1 MYRRMLFVGLGGSG
15 GKTLRVLKRDLKE
28 WLKDHEWEGNFPT
41 GWQFVHIDTPPT
53 PDGEIAGGGSLE
65 TNEYLGLIGSGV
77 QFSQVATRLGNLP
90 GSDRELIGWR
100 VDPAALQ
107 VPITMGAG
115 QFRAIGRSIAMCYA
129 QPIKERLQQSIALL
143 NNPATVAQ
151 LGSVYSHV
159 EKKSSQDNS
168 VPPIVVIVSSLAGGT
183 GAGLLVDVCDTMR
196 ALQPE
201 WGGNSIALLYT
212 PEVFLGLGDGAVG
225 GVQPNSLAAI
235 SEVLNGYWW
244 HGGTENTQVPTKSLA
259 ALRAAG
265 IAREIVQSGPFCP
278 FLIGS
283 TGTGGV
289 QFTSDRQLFETVGAA
304 LVSWATDVEV
314 QQNFV
319 AHSIG
324 NWAASATANQ
334 INLDVLVNHGLT
346 SEPGLPAFSALGF
359 SRVSLGVKYL
369 RRYSAKRL
377 AKDGALHLANA
388 HLASA
393 EAQSIIQSRKIVD
406 PDQVCDEIAERY
418 VSWFMSSAKLD
429 EKGPEKNEIQSQI
442 TPVQWWSV
450 FDRAVSRAMELSSRN
465 GSASASDWLEGIIPA
480 VEAAT
485 SAFDAEMQPLVQEN
499 INEWLKTQP
508 DHVLSVVEEAISRFG
523 LKVAASILMK
533 VINIISHPTEG
544 VIAELLGDSEMNSYL
559 QFANSSSWQGQL
571 RVHLDES
578 SKSKIASDHPAISE
592 SIKDAMKYSTCI
604 ARAGICERTADLLSD
619 FAAGF
624 LKPLARALADQA
636 GILDAEMASISD
648 WPAWGDGLPP
658 QDLRPP
664 KSEWTLI
671 EVEEFAKTFSDKL
684 SESFSGQA
692 GWDRLA
698 FDDHRREARNEV
710 VSGSFIRHLM
720 ETSPQIA
727 ENLRELL
734 LLKQVQKWAPDYRVS
749 KKPEPRTEAVFAV
762 RALPEH
768 LTDRADA
775 WMMQQGT
782 PFHLLF
788 SSNLRSYTE
797 QQPGE
802 PNMASP
808 AEYTR
813 RQVRFKEKL
822 RAAISSAEPLVGIDQ
837 GMIGDLHPRMVSGVS
852 MKIKRDVSQLPFLS
866 HALDAEVRTILED
879 TCYGGGRQ
887 ALIDKIIV
895 GSTKLPHI
903 DIVSQLDSPVSP
915 LVIKSL
921 MQPISDSWTQAQSKE
936 VAQRGFWTYRR
947 ARTLKEF
954 IPVPQEHLRAMTRGW
969 FTAKLLNLVF
979 DSEIGTVSIVHEVGT
994 RSQRVVKFPEQLL
1007 SASNSPKDQLPM
1019 VLEALPL
1026 AYAAVGTA
1034 GNLDSLLPYIALRD
1048 LGMERPGALQGVYSY
1063 SMCNPVLANWIE
1075 TGEIPNSQQIPGYKG
1090 VRPDIVGSTKSERA
1104 DNLGTFLGTQIKEYE
1119 KMYDDYLHRVSGNN
1133 SLLSRAPFW
1142 PELKEDI
1149 VVSLLELQRAA
1160 LSMKEGE
1167 GTDF

>member
-1 MYRRMLFVGLGGSG
+1 MFRRMLFVGLGGSG

-28 WLKDHEWEGNFPT
+28 WLIDHEWEGGFPS

-53 PDGEIAGGGSLE
+53 PDGMIAGGGSLE
-65 TNEYLGLIGSGV
+65 PNEYLGLIGSGI
-77 QFSQVATRLGNLP
+77 QFSQVATRLGNIADT
-90 GSDRELIGWR
+90 DRELIGWR

-143 NNPATVAQ
+143 NNPSTVAQ
-151 LGSVYSHV
+151 LGSLYTHV
-159 EKKSSQDNS
+159 EKSSTQDSS

-196 ALQPE
+196 ALQPG
-201 WGGNSIALLYT
+201 WGGDSIALLYT
-212 PEVFLGLGDGAVG
+212 PEVFLGLGDGSVG

-235 SEVLNGYWW
+235 SEVLNGFWW
-244 HGGTENTQVPTKSLA
+244 HGGTANNQVPTKSLA
-259 ALRAAG
+259 ALKAAG
-265 IAREIVQSGPFCP
+265 IARDIVQSGPFCP

-283 TGTGGV
+283 TGSGGV

-304 LVSWATDVEV
+304 LVSWATDTEV

-334 INLDVLVNHGLT
+334 VKLDVLVNHGLT

-359 SRVSLGVKYL
+359 SRVSLGAKYL

-418 VSWFMSSAKLD
+418 VSWFMASANLD
-429 EKGPEKNEIQSQI
+429 EKGPEKNQIQEQI
-442 TPVQWWSV
+442 VPAQWWSL
-450 FDRAVSRAMELSSRN
+450 FDLAVSRALELSGRS
-465 GSASASDWLEGIIPA
+465 GSASASEWLEGIIPA
-480 VEAAT
+480 IDAAT
-485 SAFDAEMQPLVQEN
+485 SAFDTEVQPLVQEN
-499 INEWLKTQP
+499 IDNWLKTQP

-523 LKVAASILMK
+523 LKVTASILMK
-533 VINIISHPTEG
+533 VANIISHPTEG
-544 VIAELLGDSEMNSYL
+544 IIAELLGDSEMNSYL

-578 SKSKIASDHPAISE
+578 SKSKIAPDHPAIGE
-592 SIKDAMKYSTCI
+592 SITDAMKYSTCI
-604 ARAGICERTADLLSD
+604 ARAGICERTADLLAD
-619 FAAGF
+619 FSTGF
-624 LKPLARALADQA
+624 LKPLSRALADEA
-636 GILDAEMASISD
+636 GMLDAEMARISD

-671 EVEEFAKTFSDKL
+671 EIEEFASTFTEKL
-684 SESFSGQA
+684 AQTCASI
-692 GWDRLA
+692 DPLA
-698 FDDHRREARNEV
+698 FEDHRRLARNEI
-710 VSGSFIRHLM
+710 VSGSYIRHLM
-720 ETSPQIA
+720 ESSPQIA
-727 ENLRELL
+727 EDLRGLL
-734 LLKQVQKWAPDYRVS
+734 LLRQDTKWAPDYRVS
-749 KKPEPRTEAVFAV
+749 KKPEPRTEAVFKV
-762 RALPEH
+762 RARPEQ
-768 LTDRADA
+768 LAERADA

-782 PFHLLF
+782 PFQLLF
-788 SSNLRSYTE
+788 TSNLRSYTA
-797 QQPGE
+797 QQPGM
-802 PNMASP
+802 PNTVSP
-808 AEYTR
+808 TVYAK
-813 RQVRFKEKL
+813 RQARFIEKL
-822 RAAISSAEPLVGIDQ
+822 KAAIASAEPLVGIDQ
-837 GMIGDLHPRMVSGVS
+837 GLIGNLHPKMVAGVS

-866 HALDAEVRTILED
+866 HVLDTEVRSILRD
-879 TCYGGGRQ
+879 TCYGGAREG
-887 ALIDKIIV
+887 LIDKIIV

-921 MQPISDSWTQAQSKE
+921 MQPISNSWTQARSSG
-936 VAQRGFWTYRR
+936 VARGGFWTYRR

-979 DSEIGTVSIVHEVGT
+979 KSENDTISIVHETGT
-994 RSQRVVKFPEQLL
+994 RSQRVVKFPEQFL
-1007 SASNSPKDQLPM
+1007 SSSNVLKDQLPM

-1048 LGMERPGALQGVYSY
+1048 LGMEKPGELQGVYNY
-1063 SMCNPVLANWIE
+1063 SSCNPVLAQWIE
-1075 TGEIPNSQQIPGYKG
+1075 TGEIPNSQQIPGFKG
-1090 VRPDIVGSTKSERA
+1090 VRPEIEGSNRAERVA
-1104 DNLGTFLGTQIKEYE
+1104 NLSDFLGKQIEEYE
-1119 KMYDDYLHRVSGNN
+1119 KQYVDYLHEVSGN
-1133 SLLSRAPFW
+1133 SALLSRAPFW

-1149 VVSLLELQRAA
+1149 VRSLSDIRDAA
-1160 LSMKEGE
+1160 LTMKDG
-1167 GTDF
+1167 GGDF

>member
-1 MYRRMLFVGLGGSG
+1 MFRRMLFVGLGGSG

-28 WLKDHEWEGNFPT
+28 WLTDHEWEGDFPA

-53 PDGEIAGGGSLE
+53 PDGLVAGGGSLE
-65 TNEYLGLIGSGV
+65 PNEYLGLIGSGV
-77 QFSQVATRLGNLP
+77 QFSQVATRLGNIS
-90 GSDRELIGWR
+90 GSERELIGWR

-143 NNPATVAQ
+143 NNPSSVAQ
-151 LGSVYSHV
+151 LGSLYTHV
-159 EKKSSQDNS
+159 ENASTQDSS

-196 ALQPE
+196 ALEPE

-212 PEVFLGLGDGAVG
+212 PEVFLGLGDGSVG

-235 SEVLNGYWW
+235 SEVLNGFWW
-244 HGGTENTQVPTKSLA
+244 HGGTQNTQVPTKSLA

-265 IAREIVQSGPFCP
+265 IARDIVQSGPFCP

-283 TGTGGV
+283 TGSGGV
-289 QFTSDRQLFETVGAA
+289 QFSSDRQLFETVGAA
-304 LVSWATDVEV
+304 LVSWATDTEV

-334 INLDVLVNHGLT
+334 VNLDVLVNHGLT

-359 SRVSLGVKYL
+359 SRVSLGAKYL

-418 VSWFMSSAKLD
+418 VSWFLASANLD
-429 EKGPEKNEIQSQI
+429 EKGPEKNQIQEQI
-442 TPVQWWSV
+442 VPAQWWSI
-450 FDRAVSRAMELSSRN
+450 FDRAVSRAMELSSRS
-465 GSASASDWLEGIIPA
+465 GSASASDLLEGIIPA

-485 SAFDAEMQPLVQEN
+485 SAFDAEIQPLVQEN
-499 INEWLKTQP
+499 IDKWLKTQP
-508 DHVLSVVEEAISRFG
+508 EHVLSVVEEAISRFG
-523 LKVAASILMK
+523 LKVTASILMK
-533 VINIISHPTEG
+533 VANMISHPTEG
-544 VIAELLGDSEMNSYL
+544 IIAELLGDSEMTSYL
-559 QFANSSSWQGQL
+559 QFANSSAWQGQL

-578 SKSKIASDHPAISE
+578 SKSKIASDHPAIGE
-592 SIKDAMKYSTCI
+592 SITDAMKYSTCI
-604 ARAGICERTADLLSD
+604 SRAGICERTADLLAD
-619 FAAGF
+619 FSTGF
-624 LKPLARALADQA
+624 LKPLSRALADEA
-636 GILDAEMASISD
+636 GMLDSEMASISD

-671 EVEEFAKTFSDKL
+671 EIEEFASTFTEKL
-684 SESFSGQA
+684 AESFSDI
-692 GWDRLA
+692 DRLA
-698 FDDHRREARNEV
+698 FDDHQRAARNEI
-710 VSGSFIRHLM
+710 VSGAFIRQLM

-727 ENLRELL
+727 ENLRDLL

-762 RALPEH
+762 RALPEQIAE
-768 LTDRADA
+768 RADA

-802 PNMASP
+802 PNIASP
-808 AEYTR
+808 TVYAR

-822 RAAISSAEPLVGIDQ
+822 KAAIASAQPLVGIDQ
-837 GMIGDLHPRMVSGVS
+837 GLIGDLHPRMVAGVS

-866 HALDAEVRTILED
+866 HALDAEVRAILRD
-879 TCYGGGRQ
+879 TCYGGAREG
-887 ALIDKIIV
+887 LIDKIIV

-921 MQPISDSWTQAQSKE
+921 MQPISNSWTQARSSG
-936 VAQRGFWTYRR
+936 VARGGFWTYRR

-979 DSEIGTVSIVHEVGT
+979 NTESETISIVHETGT
-994 RSQRVVKFPEQLL
+994 RSQKIVKFPEQFL
-1007 SASNSPKDQLPM
+1007 SSSNVIKDQLPM

-1048 LGMERPGALQGVYSY
+1048 LGMEKPGALQSVYTY
-1063 SMCNPVLANWIE
+1063 SLCNPVLAQWIE
-1075 TGEIPNSQQIPGYKG
+1075 TGEIPNSKQIPGFKG
-1090 VRPDIVGSTKSERA
+1090 VRPEIVGSDRSERVV
-1104 DNLGTFLGTQIKEYE
+1104 NLSAFLTKQIEEYE
-1119 KMYDDYLHRVSGNN
+1119 KLYDDYLHEVSGNQA
-1133 SLLSRAPFW
+1133 LLSRAPFW

-1149 VVSLLELQRAA
+1149 VVALSELRNAA
-1160 LSMKEGE
+1160 LSMKEG
-1167 GTDF
+1167 GGDF